1 RTDSGTSPPRRL
13 PMKLKAL
20 TPLLLGA
27 ALVSS
32 FTLPVAALE
41 KDPLRIALISSKSG
55 PFATMGADVLSG
67 VRFAVE
73 EANAKGGVDGRK
85 IVVAEADDESTP
97 DAGRRAAEKLV

>member
-1 RTDSGTSPPRRL
+1 RATRSAFPCT
-13 PMKLKAL
+13 
-20 TPLLLGA
+20 
-27 ALVSS
+27 
-32 FTLPVAALE
+32 TLF
-41 KDPLRIALISSKSG
+41 RSSKSG

-97 DAGRRAAEKLV
+97 DAGRRAAEKLVRDGHKFIIGPITDRKSTRLNSSHAKS